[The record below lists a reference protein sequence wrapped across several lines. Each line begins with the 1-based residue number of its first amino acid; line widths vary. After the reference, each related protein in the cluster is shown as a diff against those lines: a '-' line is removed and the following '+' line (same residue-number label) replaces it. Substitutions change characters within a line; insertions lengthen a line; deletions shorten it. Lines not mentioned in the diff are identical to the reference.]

1 MKRYLF
7 LLIIV
12 NCVSAIIQAQ
22 GVQIIT
28 AREIITLDEAAQVGD
43 AIAVE
48 DGLILK
54 IGSLESLKKFFP
66 NAVINRAAQDS
77 VIVPGFIEHHIHPFL
92 AAVTMNS
99 KIIAID
105 DWKLPY
111 SFSKGVRNREEYF
124 EELIKAEDS
133 SNKEEPFISWGYHH
147 YFHGSLTRQ
156 DLDNISSSRPI
167 IIIHRSFH
175 EFILNSAAMEVLDIK
190 EENFDIPEVDKEF
203 ANFSEG
209 HFSERGAIL
218 VLGNLMKLLG
228 TPEMLINGM
237 KSVIEHLHSNGVTV
251 IGNPGAM
258 YNPNIQMLKNMVFG
272 NKQIPLESFFI
283 PSGLHLIENYDIS
296 EVLEKAESQ
305 TLWGE
310 GNLSYLSKQIKLFS
324 DGAMYSQNMM
334 MRDGYLDGHQ
344 GAWLIHENIYK
355 QLFKIFWDN
364 NYQIHVHQNG
374 DAGLDRVL
382 NVLEENLIL
391 YPRKDHRTT
400 VVHFGY
406 SADDQVQR
414 IKDLGV
420 LVSAN
425 PYYVTTLS
433 DLYSRE
439 GVGYERTQDMVR
451 LGDLE
456 RADILFSL
464 HSDMP
469 MAPAAPLVLMD
480 SAMNRLNFANKVAG
494 PDQRIS
500 ALTALKAVTLNAAY
514 IMQLEDRYGSISI
527 GKVAN
532 FTVLD
537 SNPLS
542 VNPLMVKDIKVV
554 GTFSNGKYFPVL
566 EKKM

>member
-28 AREIITLDEAAQVGD
+28 AREIITLDEAVQVGD

-156 DLDNISSSRPI
+156 DLDIISSSRPI

>member
-28 AREIITLDEAAQVGD
+28 AREIITLDEAVQVGD